1 MTDKEIIQALECCK
15 KDDCDNCPN
24 DFGNCYANLSGYS
37 LDIINRQQ
45 AEIERLRKEVNL
57 VSIQFQDAQERY
69 EEVQTEIERL
79 NNIKFGVDLSIG
91 SIKTEVIKE
100 FADRLL
106 DKARA
111 VQIGNLTWV
120 WLISQDDINDTIK
133 ETVGE
138 KYERI

>member
-1 MTDKEIIQALECCK
+1 MTDKEIIKALECCK

-69 EEVQTEIERL
+69 EEVQTEIEQW
-79 NNIKFGVDLSIG
+79 
-91 SIKTEVIKE
+91 KE
-100 FADRLL
+100 EANKYQKLWCIAID
-106 DKARA
+106 DK
-111 VQIGNLTWV
+111 
-120 WLISQDDINDTIK
+120 
-133 ETVGE
+133 E
-138 KYERI
+138 